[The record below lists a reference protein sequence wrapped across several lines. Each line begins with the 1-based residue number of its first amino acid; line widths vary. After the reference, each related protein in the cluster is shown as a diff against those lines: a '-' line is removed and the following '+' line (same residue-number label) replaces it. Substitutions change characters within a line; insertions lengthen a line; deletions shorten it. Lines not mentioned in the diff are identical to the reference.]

1 MNGSGID
8 DAESA
13 AVAGGGAARERVSKN
28 LPVRRAPSV
37 GEKSL
42 MDHSFLFGAAVLLL
56 AYPGDAGA
64 VSRLYPGIK
73 NLCPRME
80 FPIIPLDAE
89 QRYK

>member
-1 MNGSGID
+1 
-8 DAESA
+8 
-13 AVAGGGAARERVSKN
+13 
-28 LPVRRAPSV
+28 LPVRRALAV

-42 MDHSFLFGAAVLLL
+42 MDHSFLFAAAMLLL
-56 AYPGDAGA
+56 AYPGT

-80 FPIIPLDAE
+80 FPIIPLDKE

>member
-13 AVAGGGAARERVSKN
+13 GEGRGRGKEGEARGGTTERVSKN
-28 LPVRRAPSV
+28 LPVRRAPAV

-56 AYPGDAGA
+56 AYPGETRERYLD
-64 VSRLYPGIK
+64 LTPG
-73 NLCPRME
+73 
-80 FPIIPLDAE
+80 
-89 QRYK
+89 

>member
-1 MNGSGID
+1 MVRASMTPK
-8 DAESA
+8 ARA
-13 AVAGGGAARERVSKN
+13 RARERVSKN
-28 LPVRRAPSV
+28 LPVRRAPAV

-56 AYPGDAGA
+56 AYPGDAGT